1 MNLAKVTKVGEKA
14 CFDIAGNRIAL
25 GGLTDIKVGSYVA
38 YREQTVT
45 NRTNPETSKLEELAP
60 EAYWVN
66 KIATAVFS
74 DRTEAILAVNEGS
87 IMAAESKLVIAQ
99 QAAKIAQ
106 SYDIPA
112 SVLESLGM

>member
-38 YREQTVT
+38 YREQVVT
-45 NRTNPETSKLEELAP
+45 QRTDAATGNLVDLEPL
-60 EAYWVN
+60 AYWTN

-74 DRTEAILAVNEGS
+74 DRAAGILALSEGS
-87 IMAAESKLVIAQ
+87 LMAAEASLLVKAE
-99 QAAKIAQ
+99 AAKLAQ
-106 SYDIPA
+106 NYEIPA